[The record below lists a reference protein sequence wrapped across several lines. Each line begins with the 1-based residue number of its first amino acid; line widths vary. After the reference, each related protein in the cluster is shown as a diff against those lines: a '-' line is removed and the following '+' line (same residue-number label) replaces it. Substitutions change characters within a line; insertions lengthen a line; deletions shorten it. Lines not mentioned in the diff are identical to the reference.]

1 MAEPVEA
8 KSRSKHAWSWS
19 HFVMEEGSTQFAIC
33 QLPGAN
39 GAPCHAKITARAD
52 KLKQHLKTQLHG
64 MDKLKSAAFW
74 QARQDAAAASLAPAP
89 VLPAGQA
96 RLPFVL
102 VPRGAVTLAPLSAEQ
117 QENAARDLM
126 LVTVDELRP
135 VSLFE
140 DDTTGV
146 KAAADPRMSLKRF
159 LLKYRPD
166 LNVVSRRTLV
176 TLRKR
181 EYAQLKSAAI
191 SCLQQLPC
199 LYGTTDAWTSDA
211 NVAYRTFAV
220 VGIHPEL
227 WEPVHLCLAT
237 RAVPRHTDVAVT
249 QFYREILSEFDIAAA
264 KLLGI
269 VADGNE
275 RSSVATA
282 GFRYRHCA
290 AHVLNLVLEHAAS
303 APEFAA
309 LIAEAKECVTKF
321 PKSPLQQHKLDL
333 VAEELGETVVK
344 MKQQAWT
351 RFSSLCDMVESLLLN
366 KAAYLAYCQKERVV
380 DCVSAAN
387 WLVMSDVKS
396 VCAPIRKL
404 TTDLSGRGTSA
415 LAYYTNVLVL
425 PGFYARLRPY
435 LKTEIGREFLDSVAK
450 EFRRYVNQAWDVQR
464 AALAIAVAPGGFHYS
479 ASWFESCCFQ
489 AYPDGTLAGLP
500 RFPEGHVNA
509 GKPNVEG
516 FRLIMLDELKKAM
529 LTAPTQLFGADDE
542 EQVSSAAAI
551 TSYEEYLSATQTRQT
566 TSTRPVDGELN
577 HYARES
583 QGDTV
588 SKVTDP
594 LKYWKEHCTAYPRV
608 AYIAL
613 DVLSEPASAI
623 FPEQNWSAAAIIS
636 ENRRSRLS
644 AESMDET
651 LFLYWN
657 RKPASGL
664 LGAAQVGLAK

>member
-1 MAEPVEA
+1 MD
-8 KSRSKHAWSWS
+8 
-19 HFVMEEGSTQFAIC
+19 EGSTTHAIC
-33 QLPGAN
+33 QLAGPT
-39 GAPCHAKITARAD
+39 GAPCHAPITATSD
-52 KLKQHLKTQLHG
+52 KLKQHLMTQVHG
-64 MDKLKSAAFW
+64 MNKLKSAAFW
-74 QARQDAAAASLAPAP
+74 QARQDEAAALLAPSAA
-89 VLPAGQA
+89 LPGGQA
-96 RLPFVL
+96 RLPFAS

-126 LVTVDELRP
+126 LVIVDELRP

-140 DDTTGV
+140 DDTVGV
-146 KAAADPRMSLKRF
+146 KAVADPRMSLKRF

-181 EYAQLKSAAI
+181 EYGQLKNASI
-191 SCLQQLPC
+191 VRLKQLPC

-220 VGIHPEL
+220 VGIDPEL

-237 RAVPRHTDVAVT
+237 RAVPRHTDIAVI
-249 QFYREILSEFDIAAA
+249 QFYRDILSEFSIAAG

-275 RSSVATA
+275 RSSVTGA
-282 GFRYRHCA
+282 GLCYRHCA

-321 PKSPLQQHKLDL
+321 RKLPLQHKLEL

-366 KAAYLAYCQKERVV
+366 KATYLAYCQKERVV

-387 WLVMSDVKS
+387 WLVMSDVKC

-404 TTDLSGRGTSA
+404 ATDLSGRGTSV
-415 LAYYTNVLVL
+415 LVYYTNVLVL
-425 PGFYARLRPY
+425 PGFYARLRPH
-435 LKTEIGREFLDSVAK
+435 LKTEIGREFLDSVSR
-450 EFRRYVNQAWDVQR
+450 EFRRYVDQAWDVQR
-464 AALAIAVAPGGFHYS
+464 AALALAVAPGGFHYS
-479 ASWFESCCFQ
+479 AAWFDSCCFQ
-489 AYPDGTLAGLP
+489 AYPDGALAGLP
-500 RFPEGHVNA
+500 RFPAGHVNA

-516 FRLIMLDELKKAM
+516 FRLIMLEELKKAM
-529 LTAPTQLFGADDE
+529 LTAPTHLFGADDE

-551 TSYEEYLSATQTRQT
+551 TSYEEYLSSTQTRQT
-566 TSTRPVDGELN
+566 TSSRPVDGELN

-594 LKYWKEHCTAYPRV
+594 LGYWKQHCKAYPRV
-608 AYIAL
+608 AYVAL

-657 RKPASGL
+657 RKPTSGL
-664 LGAAQVGLAK
+664 SGAAQESLGTK